1 MAQSRSG
8 THRPRPLSELG
19 SGMTVR
25 GWIVLAMVT
34 VAVVGAITAF
44 RGAKTAQ
51 DTAILSQRL
60 AEGELLEL
68 ATSQSVESQELAR
81 EALNDRDT
89 VLLRDGGSFMSA
101 AADARK
107 AGQAPEKAD
116 WLEMRAEEE
125 FAADRAILR
134 VRRQFRELPAGGPA
148 CPSPRDVKLSPS
160 DKMQQEVAVIL
171 ARLGI
176 ETTWCDPRCGP
187 GPGDRAGAA
196 ACVRELGAGANGDSA
211 SSGDH
216 LERAS
221 ATNREPARARAVAR
235 LRCSNFYGGLGLLYL
250 RRRHHQA
257 PTTLGKVGAVRQ
269 RSRRG
274 PGHFRR
280 HFAPGGHRRL
290 ATAARWLGRYA
301 AGRICAVAYV
311 HRGRAQGLDPSSRRP
326 RARSPRI
333 DRTGAFRHTG
343 AGSASRFKRPADHV
357 RRRRVGG
364 DGGAQRLIRLG
375 LQLVGHPR

>member
-8 THRPRPLSELG
+8 ARRPRPLSELG

-68 ATSQSVESQELAR
+68 ATSQSFESQELTR

-134 VRRQFRELPAGGPA
+134 VQRQFRELPAGGPA

-160 DKMQQEVAVIL
+160 DKIQQEVAVSL

-196 ACVRELGAGANGDSA
+196 ACVRESGTGANETRFIRRPSGAGFSDELRSCTSA
-211 SSGDH
+211 CDGS
-216 LERAS
+216 
-221 ATNREPARARAVAR
+221 
-235 LRCSNFYGGLGLLYL
+235 
-250 RRRHHQA
+250 
-257 PTTLGKVGAVRQ
+257 
-269 RSRRG
+269 
-274 PGHFRR
+274 
-280 HFAPGGHRRL
+280 
-290 ATAARWLGRYA
+290 
-301 AGRICAVAYV
+301 
-311 HRGRAQGLDPSSRRP
+311 PS
-326 RARSPRI
+326 
-333 DRTGAFRHTG
+333 
-343 AGSASRFKRPADHV
+343 
-357 RRRRVGG
+357 
-364 DGGAQRLIRLG
+364 L
-375 LQLVGHPR
+375 